1 MVYSLSRRPAFL
13 PSLYAPGCRAD
24 LLHVRALHL
33 TGGAMRSDLFQRSKT
48 SPRPYVWLR
57 RLSMLAVLSASEGVG
72 VVFFL
77 LLMFLRSD
85 NRQRSSA
92 LNGMSSVRAT
102 HLPLGGGSAERGS
115 GSLIIFKA
123 VTGDHRD
130 VIRSAI
136 LAAKPA
142 TPQFDPIKT
151 LCSARRVPGYPAAQG
166 ARPFFSGARCGGVH
180 TIDC

>member
-1 MVYSLSRRPAFL
+1 VQ
-13 PSLYAPGCRAD
+13 PGCRAA
-24 LLHVRALHL
+24 LLHLRALHL

-57 RLSMLAVLSASEGVG
+57 RLSMLAVPSASEGVG
-72 VVFFL
+72 VVFFSS
-77 LLMFLRSD
+77 LMFLRSD

-102 HLPLGGGSAERGS
+102 HLPLGSAERGS

-142 TPQFDPIKT
+142 TPQFYPIKT

-166 ARPFFSGARCGGVH
+166 SSFFSRGARCAGVH

>member
-1 MVYSLSRRPAFL
+1 MEILDSIAAAAEFDRRAKK
-13 PSLYAPGCRAD
+13 A
-24 LLHVRALHL
+24 
-33 TGGAMRSDLFQRSKT
+33 
-48 SPRPYVWLR
+48 
-57 RLSMLAVLSASEGVG
+57 
-72 VVFFL
+72 
-77 LLMFLRSD
+77 
-85 NRQRSSA
+85 
-92 LNGMSSVRAT
+92 AT
-102 HLPLGGGSAERGS
+102 EVAEVGSAERGS

-166 ARPFFSGARCGGVH
+166 ARPFFSGCSMRTRAYH
-180 TIDC
+180 